1 MIANF
6 SSFRRKEGV
15 KNLYS
20 PLEGLAIVGSIGYL
34 IPNKYFKAHGFC
46 SA

>member
-34 IPNKYFKAHGFC
+34 IPKPVGGINL
-46 SA
+46 S